1 MKLTLEPLL
10 SEEIMKITP
19 EKEAYFYLYDK
30 GFTENEI
37 EYIKNCNEKEG
48 IPFCVKTFTPDNLEE
63 VKKELREEMKKNT
76 MKKYIHKFID
86 KYSNIINTN
95 VKHY

>member
-1 MKLTLEPLL
+1 MNLKLEPLL
-10 SEEIMKITP
+10 SNEVMKITP

-48 IPFCVKTFTPDNLEE
+48 IPFCVKTFCKEDLEE
-63 VKKELREEMKKNT
+63 VKIELKEIMKQNTIKDYIKTFVFKHSNFINVNLKN
-76 MKKYIHKFID
+76 Y
-86 KYSNIINTN
+86 
-95 VKHY
+95 